1 MREELLRVV
10 TCRDYPLG
18 SVQKHISGYVDP
30 NKGWDMARVNS
41 WFNERGYEFVGLLDL
56 FSGSEP
62 GGICVSVDGYVWR
75 CRTNAHDNSLYWY
88 WESDNK
94 GDALGELRFLHGCAY
109 QFVWG
114 NGTRTYNTVNMA
126 E

>member
-1 MREELLRVV
+1 MWEELLRVI
-10 TCRDYPLG
+10 TWRDYPLG
-18 SVQKHISGYVDP
+18 SVQKHIGGYVDP
-30 NKGWDMARVNS
+30 DKGWDIARVNP

-56 FSGSEP
+56 FSESEP
-62 GGICVSVDGYVWR
+62 SGIYVPVDGYVWR

-94 GDALGELRFLHGCAY
+94 GDALDELRFLHGYAY
-109 QFVWG
+109 RFVWG
-114 NGTRTYNTVNMA
+114 NDTRTYNTVNMA